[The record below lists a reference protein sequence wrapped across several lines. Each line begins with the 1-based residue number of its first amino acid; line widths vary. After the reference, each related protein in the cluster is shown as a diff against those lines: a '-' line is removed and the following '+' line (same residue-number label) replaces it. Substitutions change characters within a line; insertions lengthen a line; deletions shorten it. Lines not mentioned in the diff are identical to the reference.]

1 MLKTI
6 RRLWRHYFELPEAP
20 LEEIQ
25 RRYRPKER
33 MTAFAPCPHCQTLVR
48 GVHRCKVAYREWS
61 PEIVK
66 ARTWLVAL
74 DLHWRE
80 QTAKSKK
87 VLSMTRRHRAA

>member
-1 MLKTI
+1 MLKMI
-6 RRLWRHYFELPEAP
+6 RRFWHHFELPEAS

-25 RRYRPKER
+25 RRYRPRDR
-33 MTAFAPCPHCQTLVR
+33 MTAFEPCPHCTALVR
-48 GVHRCKVAYREWS
+48 GAHRCKVAYREWS

-74 DLHWRE
+74 DLYRRE
-80 QTAKSKK
+80 QSAKSKK